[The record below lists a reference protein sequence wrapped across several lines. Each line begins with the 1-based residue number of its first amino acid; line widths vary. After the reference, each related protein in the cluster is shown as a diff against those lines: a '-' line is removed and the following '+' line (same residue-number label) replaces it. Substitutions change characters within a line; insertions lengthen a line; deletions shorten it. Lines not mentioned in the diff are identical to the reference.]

1 MPREAGPGANPW
13 RVDMDRRALF
23 SAIIV
28 SLVFVPA
35 TAAAESVDEFTFVYG
50 APTDYPVMGD
60 WNGDGIDTPGVVRGN
75 SWYLS
80 NTYNGSVDLS
90 FTYGIAGDVAVVGDW
105 NGDGVD
111 TPGVYRFGM
120 WYLSNSFGGAGDY
133 VFPYAFGLEDLPVVG
148 DWDGNGTDTPGV
160 VQQVSLCNDCLVSCA

>member
-1 MPREAGPGANPW
+1 MPREAGPGAGPW

-23 SAIIV
+23 CAIIV
-28 SLVFVPA
+28 SLSVLVPA
-35 TAAAESVDEFTFVYG
+35 TAAAESVEEFSFVYG

-80 NTYNGSVDLS
+80 NTYNGRVDLS
-90 FTYGIAGDVAVVGDW
+90 FTYGIAGDVALVGDW

-111 TPGVYRFGM
+111 TPGVFRYGM
-120 WYLSNSFGGAGDY
+120 WYLSNIFGGAGDY
-133 VFPYAFGLEDLPVVG
+133 IFGFGKGLDPLPIV
-148 DWDGNGTDTPGV
+148 DD
-160 VQQVSLCNDCLVSCA
+160 